1 MISTPRTGKVVAN
14 TGSKVQW
21 IAQAIEVMIPKASQ
35 FSFMSSVDRLQRYP
49 ICNSVA
55 SFS

>member
-1 MISTPRTGKVVAN
+1 
-14 TGSKVQW
+14 VQW

-35 FSFMSSVDRLQRYP
+35 LIFMSYIDRLQRYP
-49 ICNSVA
+49 ICNFVA